1 MFNRYLR
8 TYPWYFQLLM
18 YVLMVFTLFSF
29 VSLIAQA
36 LLPKLSGYPISALT
50 NIDEHSPKAL
60 VNTAL
65 LMQGIMHVGIFTLPA
80 LLFAYLTH
88 PRPGYYLGIRNAG
101 KGIHWIL
108 VILIALGAVPIFMS
122 MAAWFQSLHIKWAD
136 VAQQRIDNL
145 EKPYLDMNSVGD
157 LLRTF
162 TIMAILPAVG
172 EELFFRG
179 IIMRFAKK
187 RSRGMSFP
195 IIISAIMFA
204 LFHFTAYGFFP
215 ILFAGIL
222 LGLIY
227 YWTRSIV
234 CSMVFHL
241 LNNGLQIVMMYLA
254 KDNTHVKALI
264 DSNSL
269 PIFLPIAGF
278 IIFLISF
285 YLLWKNRTPL
295 PADWAA
301 DFTQEELSE
310 KGL

>member
-1 MFNRYLR
+1 
-8 TYPWYFQLLM
+8 
-18 YVLMVFTLFSF
+18 MVFTLLSF
-29 VSLIAQA
+29 VSVITQA
-36 LLPKLSGYPISALT
+36 LLPKLSGYSILALSGV
-50 NIDEHSPKAL
+50 NEQSPKAL
-60 VNTAL
+60 INTAL
-65 LMQGIMHVGIFTLPA
+65 LMQGILHIGLFTFPP

-88 PRPGYYLGIRNAG
+88 PKPGYYLGIRNAG
-101 KGIHWIL
+101 KNIQWVL
-108 VILIALGAVPIFMS
+108 VILIVVGAVPVFMN
-122 MAAWFQSLHIKWAD
+122 MATWFQSLHLKWAD
-136 VAQQRIDNL
+136 VAQQRIDNI
-145 EKPYLDMNSVGD
+145 EKPYLNMNSVGD

-162 TIMAILPAVG
+162 TVMAILPAVG

-187 RSRGMSFP
+187 RSRGMTFP
-195 IIISAIMFA
+195 ILISAIMFS
-204 LFHFTAYGFFP
+204 LIHFSAYGFFP

-234 CSMVFHL
+234 CSMLFHL
-241 LNNGLQIVMMYLA
+241 LNNGLQIVLMYMA
-254 KDNTHVKALI
+254 QDNTHVKALI
-264 DSNSL
+264 STNSL
-269 PIFLPIAGF
+269 PVYLPIAGF
-278 IIFLISF
+278 LVFAISF